1 MIHIALKI
9 IHNYYIFT
17 HAFLIRENL
26 RKAQIVSKTACMIRI
41 MEKSEKIRN
50 MSDDELIKF
59 ILDVSKNYMFQYY
72 DMKKWLVQET
82 YDPIYIGEDGIFL
95 EGQKEYD
102 EKSARKELRFPTK
115 IDIKNKEKEIPCR
128 IVEKRKA
135 FGKSYNRII
144 VGKEL
149 MDVQA
154 RYVKCKKYKQSPA

>member
-1 MIHIALKI
+1 
-9 IHNYYIFT
+9 
-17 HAFLIRENL
+17 
-26 RKAQIVSKTACMIRI
+26 
-41 MEKSEKIRN
+41 
-50 MSDDELIKF
+50 
-59 ILDVSKNYMFQYY
+59 
-72 DMKKWLVQET
+72 MKKWLVQET

-102 EKSARKELRFPTK
+102 EKSARKELGFPTK
-115 IDIKNKEKEIPCR
+115 IDIKNKEKEIPYR

-144 VGKEL
+144 VRKEL